1 MLKLGKSWE
10 NRNKLATLSEILHSS
25 CDVWSPL
32 LQQVKTYFWG
42 VLGFHCHG
50 PQVQLMVGELKS
62 HKPWGHCQKKKFC
75 PTMDV
80 TLVVFIRWTL
90 SRSLMLE
97 GFTEVEFEITLSM
110 H

>member
-62 HKPWGHCQKKKFC
+62 HKPWGHCQKKKILSNYGC
-75 PTMDV
+75 DSCGLYQMD
-80 TLVVFIRWTL
+80 FIKVINVGRVH
-90 SRSLMLE
+90 RS
-97 GFTEVEFEITLSM
+97 
-110 H
+110 

>member
-1 MLKLGKSWE
+1 
-10 NRNKLATLSEILHSS
+10 
-25 CDVWSPL
+25 
-32 LQQVKTYFWG
+32 
-42 VLGFHCHG
+42 
-50 PQVQLMVGELKS
+50 MVGELKS

>member
-1 MLKLGKSWE
+1 
-10 NRNKLATLSEILHSS
+10 
-25 CDVWSPL
+25 
-32 LQQVKTYFWG
+32 
-42 VLGFHCHG
+42 
-50 PQVQLMVGELKS
+50 
-62 HKPWGHCQKKKFC
+62 
-75 PTMDV
+75 MDV